1 MSYTFPPPNAVDLS
15 WSGATAFTHPAPNAV
30 VLEWSSVPETVEG
43 ASGFL
48 ATVFGQPSTP
58 FVAKSFETGVPTL
71 EYALTEID
79 GADTT
84 GSFVTRAPNGT
95 WLVGTRTAA
104 DSGAVATSADAVSWV
119 VTSVSRN
126 NDAAIRPVDGLCIL
140 PAFGAFRSSTNYTT
154 WATETVT
161 GYETTDMASVCWT
174 GTNFRA
180 IGSDWDCFGS
190 TGDGT
195 WTRIAATG
203 IVGFFSG
210 ARIRSGNGVLLACTS
225 SGGTLRIS
233 TNGGSSWSSVTS
245 QFGTSGINDLH
256 YDAAAAT
263 WMAVGS
269 SGKVSISTDDGANWT
284 ARNTGITSTLYGVSK
299 VGSKWVVVGADGVV
313 LESEDT
319 IAWDVSSGAFGS
331 KIVRA
336 IGASGDEAVL
346 YADGALI
353 GHATTNAEGERVSL
367 MGDFGVPEMFASLV
381 AQGMRSIRFGRPT
394 LFLHNIVYV
403 PWRIPDFGKPQLG
416 FTEFLG
422 EAGGWVVGFG
432 VPVCPEGLPDTSIIG
447 EPTITFSTTHST
459 THILVDGFGNPA
471 SPTDTVGE
479 MWGFSDVVFGTPG
492 SNYPLDAQGSLLID
506 FGMPS
511 TQFDSIC
518 VAEGFA
524 ETHYGIPRFRP
535 NALAVGFNTAQFGTP
550 IEPTHR
556 VTGTL
561 VSRFGRPRLPASPYR
576 TFGFTLHGRFGQPTG
591 FWRLYPTT
599 SIVLGAF
606 GSPKMFAANR
616 AFFIPPETRFGRPIA
631 RKDSC

>member
-1 MSYTFPPPNAVDLS
+1 MSYTFPPPNAIDLS

-95 WLVGTRTAA
+95 WLVGTRTTA
-104 DSGAVATSADAVSWV
+104 DSGAVATSPDAASWV

-126 NDAAIRPVDGLCIL
+126 HDAAIRPVDGLCIL

-154 WATETVT
+154 WATETVA

-180 IGSDWDCFGS
+180 IGSNWDCFGS

-233 TNGGSSWSSVTS
+233 TNGGASWASVTS
-245 QFGTSGINDLH
+245 QFGTSGINDLY
-256 YDAAAAT
+256 YDATTAT
-263 WMAVGS
+263 WMAVGA

-284 ARNTGITSTLYGVSK
+284 ARNTDITSALYGVSK
-299 VGSKWVVVGADGVV
+299 VGSKWVVVGAGGVV

-353 GHATTNAEGERVSL
+353 GHATTNAAGERVSL
-367 MGDFGVPEMFASLV
+367 MGDFGVPSFEAEYAAKGFTVPAFGTPKRHIPNIAYV
-381 AQGMRSIRFGRPT
+381 PFGPVEFGRP
-394 LFLHNIVYV
+394 V
-403 PWRIPDFGKPQLG
+403 LG
-416 FTEFLG
+416 FVDLIGVAEGFTASFGLPMML
-422 EAGGWVVGFG
+422 EA
-432 VPVCPEGLPDTSIIG
+432 LPDT
-447 EPTITFSTTHST
+447 TQ
-459 THILVDGFGNPA
+459 PA
-471 SPTDTVGE
+471 TP
-479 MWGFSDVVFGTPG
+479 DVSYHDYHRVSGVRLPVFGTPYSA
-492 SNYPLDAQGSLLID
+492 SNVQTVAYRFLPVAFGRPSLAYLPRARGFFSTR
-506 FGMPS
+506 FGKPS
-511 TQFDSIC
+511 AMTDSVHSTYRIR
-518 VAEGFA
+518 G
-524 ETHYGIPRFRP
+524 
-535 NALAVGFNTAQFGTP
+535 VGFGYPRLRIEPTARGFSSTRFGTP
-550 IEPTHR
+550 LDPASR
-556 VTGTL
+556 ASGFSSV
-561 VSRFGRPRLPASPYR
+561 RFGLPGTEPNPHRA
-576 TFGFTLHGRFGQPTG
+576 FGFSLHGRFGQPRSVRGIEQADG
-591 FWRLYPTT
+591 FFAPNFGEPRIEASHVALHIWPQTQF
-599 SIVLGAF
+599 GA
-606 GSPKMFAANR
+606 PLMKR
-616 AFFIPPETRFGRPIA
+616 VV
-631 RKDSC
+631 